1 MTGGQGVASSN
12 LASPTKQI
20 HPIRPRWA
28 CIQPTFLPPSITPSY
43 IDLVR
48 GLPLTQLSLLSHA
61 DFPRAV
67 DILLEGY
74 RLVNGDAR

>member
-1 MTGGQGVASSN
+1 
-12 LASPTKQI
+12 
-20 HPIRPRWA
+20 
-28 CIQPTFLPPSITPSY
+28 LPPSITPSY

-48 GLPLTQLSLLSHA
+48 GLPLTQLSLLWHA

-74 RLVNGDAR
+74 RLVNGDARSAKGYEGLLSCHTGGHEFAFTSIWGENS

>member
-1 MTGGQGVASSN
+1 
-12 LASPTKQI
+12 
-20 HPIRPRWA
+20 
-28 CIQPTFLPPSITPSY
+28 LPPSITPSY

-48 GLPLTQLSLLSHA
+48 GLPLTQLSLLGHA

-74 RLVNGDAR
+74 RLMNRDAR